1 MEIGPKD
8 LQKSAVMVARRDLR
22 DKQSVP
28 LAGVSDHVIQLLDTI
43 QTDMFERA
51 RSYRDEQTR
60 TAKSYD
66 EFKQILASSGGF
78 IWAHWNGS
86 AEVEDQIKTETKATI
101 RCIPFADNPE
111 PGTCIVS

>member
-1 MEIGPKD
+1 
-8 LQKSAVMVARRDLR
+8 
-22 DKQSVP
+22 VP
-28 LAGVSDHVIQLLDTI
+28 FAGVADHVIQLLDTI
-43 QTDMFERA
+43 QSDMLERA
-51 RSYRDEQTR
+51 RNYRDEQTR

-111 PGTCIVS
+111 PGTCIVSGEPSTQEVLFGIAY